1 MAQGDDGSVW
11 LGPWEFSCLART
23 PSHPPKSQ
31 GDREGTSGGGPRT
44 RGLKHQLPTASQ
56 PFPRWLLGAESGLTG
71 REAGG
76 AGSRTRPAGTSWASR
91 REQGKA
97 NQEGDWIPTDLH
109 MWGVWALH
117 RDTPTELFSV
127 PKTKLVCTK
136 PEVTIPLASAEVGR
150 NRILAGRGVG
160 EDGIWKSTSPWR
172 KIPNYGRKEKS
183 SAWVRKM

>member
-11 LGPWEFSCLART
+11 LGPLGALMSGQDPLSPTKEPRGPGRYQWGWPQDPRAQTPTPHSIPAFPQVAPGRGVRT
-23 PSHPPKSQ
+23 YRQ
-31 GDREGTSGGGPRT
+31 GGRGSGKQDSTCG
-44 RGLKHQLPTASQ
+44 HQLGFQERA
-56 PFPRWLLGAESGLTG
+56 R
-71 REAGG
+71 
-76 AGSRTRPAGTSWASR
+76 
-91 REQGKA
+91 QG